1 MKRVQFEL
9 PKANPPRGGDA
20 KPEVSQGSE
29 IARLP
34 AQAPVAASSKGT
46 DTKEEGQVSKSKSKF
61 KFRHAKLLTSIVA
74 LVAIIVDSGAGHK
87 F

>member
-1 MKRVQFEL
+1 VQFEL
-9 PKANPPRGGDA
+9 PRANPPRGGDA

-34 AQAPVAASSKGT
+34 AQAPVAASFPGT
-46 DTKEEGQVSKSKSKF
+46 DSRRRGQVSKSKF
-61 KFRHAKLLTSIVA
+61 KFRYAKLLTSIIAIVA
-74 LVAIIVDSGAGHK
+74 VIVDSGAGHK

>member
-1 MKRVQFEL
+1 MQFEL

-34 AQAPVAASSKGT
+34 AQAPVAASPPGT
-46 DTKEEGQVSKSKSKF
+46 DSRRDLVSKSKF
-61 KFRHAKLLTSIVA
+61 KFRHAKLLMSIT
-74 LVAIIVDSGAGHK
+74 AIIAVIVDSGAGHK

>member
-1 MKRVQFEL
+1 VQFEL

-34 AQAPVAASSKGT
+34 AQAPVAASPPGT
-46 DTKEEGQVSKSKSKF
+46 DSRRDLVSKSKF
-61 KFRHAKLLTSIVA
+61 KFRHAKLLMSIT
-74 LVAIIVDSGAGHK
+74 AIIAVIVDSGAGHK

>member
-1 MKRVQFEL
+1 MKWVQFEL

-34 AQAPVAASSKGT
+34 AQAPVAAPPPGT
-46 DTKEEGQVSKSKSKF
+46 DSRRDLVSKSKF
-61 KFRHAKLLTSIVA
+61 KFRHAKLLMSIT
-74 LVAIIVDSGAGHK
+74 AIIAVIVDSGAGHK

>member
-1 MKRVQFEL
+1 MKRMQFEL
-9 PKANPPRGGDA
+9 PKANPSRGGDA

-46 DTKEEGQVSKSKSKF
+46 DTKERDQVSKSKF
-61 KFRHAKLLTSIVA
+61 KFRHAKLLTSIIAIVA
-74 LVAIIVDSGAGHK
+74 VIVDSGAGHK

>member
-1 MKRVQFEL
+1 MQFEL
-9 PKANPPRGGDA
+9 PKANPSRGGDA

-34 AQAPVAASSKGT
+34 AQAPVAASPQPGT
-46 DTKEEGQVSKSKSKF
+46 DSRRRDQVSKSKF
-61 KFRHAKLLTSIVA
+61 KFRHAKLLTSII
-74 LVAIIVDSGAGHK
+74 AIIAVIVDSGAGHK

>member
-1 MKRVQFEL
+1 MNWVQFEL
-9 PKANPPRGGDA
+9 PKANPSRGGDA

-34 AQAPVAASSKGT
+34 AQAPVAASPPGT
-46 DTKEEGQVSKSKSKF
+46 DSRRDHVSKSKF
-61 KFRHAKLLTSIVA
+61 KFRHAKLLMSIMAIVA
-74 LVAIIVDSGAGHK
+74 VIVDSGAGHK

>member
-1 MKRVQFEL
+1 VQFEL
-9 PKANPPRGGDA
+9 PRANPPRGGDA

-34 AQAPVAASSKGT
+34 AQAPVAASFSLALISRRK
-46 DTKEEGQVSKSKSKF
+46 GQVSKSKF
-61 KFRHAKLLTSIVA
+61 KFRHAKLLTSII
-74 LVAIIVDSGAGHK
+74 AIIAVIVDSGAGHK